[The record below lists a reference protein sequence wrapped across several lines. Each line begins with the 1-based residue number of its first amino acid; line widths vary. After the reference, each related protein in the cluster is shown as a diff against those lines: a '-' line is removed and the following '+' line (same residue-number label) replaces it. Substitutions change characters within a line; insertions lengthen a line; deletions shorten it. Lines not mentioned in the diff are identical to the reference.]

1 MKNIILEEIN
11 RVRLLM
17 VYNNQKTLT
26 ENVEKTQLI
35 ESAILNEQT
44 GKAFLKSIFGTA
56 DDAALAALKSTR
68 SAKYLAGVRLFD
80 DVAVYGKTGLNSGDD
95 VMNALIKGTLNKAQL
110 SELAKGLMKSG
121 KATGNLRTALTDKAA
136 DLMMKDARYSKLT
149 QKQIKSLLSGRKG
162 KGYDPAIA
170 DEIATKFVNKR
181 AKISAGSG
189 NAGKPRKTSS
199 GGRNTGK
206 PRKTPPPKPKPISG
220 KETIWTKLRNKIKGL
235 PLKNAVKILVAAG
248 GIYLLWRFLT
258 DDENGLFPTCLT
270 KAMSEDDLNRLSN
283 EGLEFIKISNTGN
296 EVIDQNGGGEFYTD
310 KTFKTGNKQFSG
322 KWDYNGSA
330 IIVTVGGTEY
340 SIVCGTGD
348 SEERDNDD
356 DNNNGGGYK
365 NCPNFPFTKFCKN
378 DKIRKIQECIGAK
391 VDGTYGPETE
401 RKLKENGYDT
411 TITEEIYNR
420 IIDNCG
426 NSEQNT
432 TSDDETTQQGTEFVD
447 DGTY

>member
-11 RVRLLM
+11 RARLLM

-35 ESAILNEQT
+35 ESAILNEQPSNQ
-44 GKAFLKSIFGTA
+44 FLKAIFNTA

-80 DVAVYGKTGLNSGDD
+80 DVALTGFRNGDE
-95 VMNALIKGTLNKAQL
+95 VMTALIKGTLKKAQL

-121 KATGNLRTALTDKAA
+121 KATGNLRKLLTDKAA
-136 DLMMKDARYSKLT
+136 DLMMKDVRYSKLSK
-149 QKQIKSLLSGRKG
+149 KQIINTLSGKGGKGG

-181 AKISAGSG
+181 GKISAGSG
-189 NAGKPRKTSS
+189 NAGKPKKTSS
-199 GGRNTGK
+199 GGRNKGK
-206 PRKTPPPKPKPISG
+206 PRRTPPPKPKPISG

-322 KWDYNGSA
+322 KWDYNGSE

-348 SEERDNDD
+348 SEEQDDDD
-356 DNNNGGGYK
+356 DNNNGG
-365 NCPNFPFTKFCKN
+365 
-378 DKIRKIQECIGAK
+378 
-391 VDGTYGPETE
+391 
-401 RKLKENGYDT
+401 
-411 TITEEIYNR
+411 
-420 IIDNCG
+420 
-426 NSEQNT
+426 
-432 TSDDETTQQGTEFVD
+432 DDELTPTPPTPTPTPGDSENIVTGTDV
-447 DGTY
+447 

>member
-44 GKAFLKSIFGTA
+44 GKTLLKAIFGTA

-68 SAKYLAGVRLFD
+68 NAKYLAGVRLFD
-80 DVAVYGKTGLNSGDD
+80 DVAVYGRTGLNSGDE
-95 VMNALIKGTLNKAQL
+95 VMNALIAGTLTKTQL
-110 SELAKGLMKSG
+110 KELAKGLLKTG
-121 KATGNLRTALTDKAA
+121 KATGNLRTGLTDKAVN
-136 DLMMKDARYSKLT
+136 LMMKDVNYSNLT
-149 QKQIKSLLSGRKG
+149 QKQIKNNLVK

-189 NAGKPRKTSS
+189 NAGKPKKTSS

-206 PRKTPPPKPKPISG
+206 SRKTPPPKPKPIPG

-348 SEERDNDD
+348 SEEQDDDD
-356 DNNNGGGYK
+356 DNNNGG
-365 NCPNFPFTKFCKN
+365 
-378 DKIRKIQECIGAK
+378 
-391 VDGTYGPETE
+391 
-401 RKLKENGYDT
+401 
-411 TITEEIYNR
+411 
-420 IIDNCG
+420 
-426 NSEQNT
+426 
-432 TSDDETTQQGTEFVD
+432 DDELTPTPPTPTPTPGDSENIVTGTDV
-447 DGTY
+447 